1 VSITNCKLKVLLYHH
16 TVAQLL
22 SYCSG
27 ILDIVRWY
35 EP

>member
-1 VSITNCKLKVLLYHH
+1 VLLYHH
-16 TVAQLL
+16 TAAQLL

-27 ILDIVRWY
+27 IPDIVRWY